1 MAYKKLSE
9 EEKQARKLERKKEKE
24 AAEIL
29 MKIND
34 AKNQPL
40 VKSILITVEWKRSR
54 TWGHN
59 PNAYAE
65 VQFADG
71 CYEMKEGYTASGC
84 GYDKE
89 STVIAAIFNDFLKYK
104 LWEKNES
111 QLNRKD
117 YLWREEDGAP
127 YGISANKFITNLGN
141 NVESRHY
148 SGGIG
153 TNCYCAISE
162 YIGGKFKRVAT
173 GKTFDVYEY
182 TDGKE

>member
-9 EEKQARKLERKKEKE
+9 EEKQARRLARKKEKE
-24 AAEIL
+24 AANIL
-29 MKIND
+29 ARTNEE
-34 AKNQPL
+34 KNQPH
-40 VKSILITVEWKRSR
+40 VKSLLITIQWKKSR
-54 TWGHN
+54 VWGSN
-59 PNAYAE
+59 PYAE
-65 VQFADG
+65 VDIIFSNGKYDG
-71 CYEMKEGYTASGC
+71 KSGYTASGC

-89 STVIAAIFNDFLKYK
+89 STVIAEIFNDFLKYK

-111 QLNRKD
+111 QLKRKD
-117 YLWREEDGAP
+117 YKWKEDDGAP
-127 YGISANKFITNLGN
+127 YGVSAGKYTTDLGN

-153 TNCYCAISE
+153 TNCYYAISE